1 MLIGFTSLRNV
12 FRALDA
18 LLLMILDV
26 FFFIPKTRVAL
37 VITGGISWLDYPC
50 SGTKSAFAPEI
61 FFSPQQKRVGPDLN
75 SSLSGS
81 ELNGRH
87 ALPF

>member
-61 FFSPQQKRVGPDLN
+61 FFF
-75 SSLSGS
+75 SSAEAGWARLEQFPLG
-81 ELNGRH
+81 
-87 ALPF
+87 F